1 MKYFEGVVP
10 FFAMEGIQVF
20 IVYSLNIYYTAYTQA
35 IKGEV
40 SPDIIYLISVF
51 GVIASGIVFFFWY
64 RQEIRGEVRGS
75 LRDLFAWK
83 NIISFVF
90 LGIGCQFLFSGFMSL
105 IQPLFVKIFDDYSQQ
120 VDRLTSGNGI
130 LVLLLAILVA
140 PIAEELVFRG
150 VILHKTLR
158 VMPFLGANLLQA
170 LLFGIYHWNIV
181 QGVYAALIGFL
192 LGLIYYRFKTIVA
205 PIILHML
212 INASAFLTMLVPG
225 TSFSFAIMAVAG
237 GIAIIVS
244 LSIIKPY
251 DIVKKK

>member
-10 FFAMEGIQVF
+10 FFAMIVIQTF

-35 IKGEV
+35 ISEEV
-40 SPDIIYLISVF
+40 SQNIIYLISILGVF
-51 GVIASGIVFFFWY
+51 ASGIVFFFWY
-64 RQEIRGEVRGS
+64 RQEIRREVRGN

-83 NIISFVF
+83 NIILFVF
-90 LGIGCQFLFSGFMSL
+90 LGIGCQYFFSGFMSL

-130 LVLLLAILVA
+130 LVLLLAIIVA

-170 LLFGIYHWNIV
+170 LLFGIYHWNFV

-192 LGLIYYRFKTIVA
+192 LGLIYYKFKTIVA

-212 INASAFLTMLVPG
+212 INASAFLAMLFPNT
-225 TSFSFAIMAVAG
+225 TSSYLIMTVVG
-237 GIAIIVS
+237 GIFIFITI
-244 LSIIKPY
+244 LLIKPY
-251 DIVKKK
+251 TATRLK